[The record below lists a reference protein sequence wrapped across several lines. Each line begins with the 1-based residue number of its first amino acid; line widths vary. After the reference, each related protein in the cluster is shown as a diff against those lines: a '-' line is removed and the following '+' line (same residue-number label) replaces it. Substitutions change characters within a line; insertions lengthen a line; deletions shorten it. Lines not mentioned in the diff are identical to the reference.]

1 VRRGEP
7 YVVSTACLAATRSGL
22 IAASVRSFA
31 TGDNDDDSRA
41 SQRLRLHQSGL
52 VSSLVVAPACAYGY
66 G

>member
-1 VRRGEP
+1 VKRGEP

-31 TGDNDDDSRA
+31 TGDNDDDSRV
-41 SQRLRLHQSGL
+41 SQRLHQSGL